1 MKTFVQFLVRDEKNN
16 AVPLKGKNEIKMLD
30 ERKNLNSHIVES
42 FELIDKHE
50 EKNDIVGFNIVE
62 VDSFQNRETIINQNI
77 FDY

>member
-50 EKNDIVGFNIVE
+50 EKNNIVGFNIVE